1 MKARAK
7 KRALATVEVKVEVD
21 TEAEIKARKAAKAAE
36 AGRRLQ
42 RLQTDAEAKSKA
54 KKAAEAKQAAE
65 AEQQSRLSPVAPSA
79 ETVVSKLPSKLLDDF
94 LTQKKKSNLQIKVA
108 QSKMQSKLLQAE
120 FAAQAAHAAAES
132 STQMQA
138 LTGFLEVATTMG
150 MSREAIL
157 DHCEEWCIN
166 AERMVEHHLADEAR
180 LNRKA
185 HDERCKREDLEAGRG
200 PESPPA

>member
-42 RLQTDAEAKSKA
+42 RLLADAEAKSKA

-120 FAAQAAHAAAES
+120 FAAQAVAES

-138 LTGFLEVATTMG
+138 LTDFLEIATVMG
-150 MSREAIL
+150 LSREVIM